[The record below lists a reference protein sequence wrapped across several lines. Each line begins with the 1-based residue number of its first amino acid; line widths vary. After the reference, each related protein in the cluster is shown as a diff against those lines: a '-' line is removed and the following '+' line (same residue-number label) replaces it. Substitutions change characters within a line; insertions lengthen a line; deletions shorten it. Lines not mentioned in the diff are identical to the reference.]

1 MKYCAFLR
9 GVNVNGIA
17 MKMTHVCEVFAE
29 AGMHEVSTVLATG
42 NILFS
47 SYLKDSQLKT
57 ILEKSLSDYFNYEA
71 FLFLKTENKVRQIAE
86 NNPFQNSAESHI
98 YAFTGLNGIEQK
110 LLIEFNHSIKE
121 ENEKAEIKN
130 NYFYFY
136 WKVLKGNTLN
146 SSFGKILGKKALKSQ
161 MTSRNINTIEKIV
174 NKF

>member
-17 MKMTHVCEVFAE
+17 MKMTHVCEVFAK
-29 AGMHEVSTVLATG
+29 AGMYEVSTVLATG

-47 SYLKDSQLKT
+47 SDLKVSQLKI

-71 FLFLKTENKVRQIAE
+71 FLFLKTEKEVREIAE

-98 YAFTGLNGIEQK
+98 YAFVGLNGIEQK
-110 LLIEFNHSIKE
+110 LLIEFNQSIKDE
-121 ENEKAEIKN
+121 SEHTEIKN
-130 NYFYFY
+130 NYFY

-146 SSFGKILGKKALKSQ
+146 SSLGKILGKKSLKSQ